1 MRRTIRAISLVML
14 LCAVASLEV
23 DAQNQTDS
31 KGRKQGKWSKTYAG
45 GQIQY
50 EGTFKDDCETGT
62 FRYYNKDGSL
72 KQTIDY
78 KSDCKSGYSKVYYR
92 KGQVMS
98 EGMYVDKK
106 KEGLWTYYS
115 EDGKTL
121 SQENYS
127 KGKKEGKETI
137 WDTEGNVLETIM
149 YHNGKRNGQTYN
161 FLYQDGYQTFTYQDD
176 QKEGE
181 YKNFYADSKVKIC
194 GQFKKDKKDGLWIFT
209 DAYGGKIRVQKWK
222 QGELLSDKLVLRD
235 KKGERTIES
244 KDIAYMYP
252 LGKQTCI
259 VMSNGEKFNCFNYF
273 EQILDCTDLETFVR
287 LNKTNNIYA
296 NPKAIKRVVSPN
308 AEQSEVILSPDS
320 GITVIADSEAMK
332 ALRSILNTSSELK

>member
-78 KSDCKSGYSKVYYR
+78 KGDCKSGYSKVYYR

-127 KGKKEGKETI
+127 KGKKEGKEFGTPR
-137 WDTEGNVLETIM
+137 EM
-149 YHNGKRNGQTYN
+149 
-161 FLYQDGYQTFTYQDD
+161 
-176 QKEGE
+176 
-181 YKNFYADSKVKIC
+181 C
-194 GQFKKDKKDGLWIFT
+194 
-209 DAYGGKIRVQKWK
+209 WK
-222 QGELLSDKLVLRD
+222 
-235 KKGERTIES
+235 
-244 KDIAYMYP
+244 P
-252 LGKQTCI
+252 
-259 VMSNGEKFNCFNYF
+259 
-273 EQILDCTDLETFVR
+273 
-287 LNKTNNIYA
+287 
-296 NPKAIKRVVSPN
+296 
-308 AEQSEVILSPDS
+308 
-320 GITVIADSEAMK
+320 
-332 ALRSILNTSSELK
+332 